1 MPDPQRPKHP
11 FGMRGYIAALSFA
24 GVVLFIF
31 GLALDALLRLMGI
44 GVVLGIEAFWSA
56 FLGTV
61 CSFFIARLFWRM
73 GLVTLPQYMVGAFAV
88 MTPIAIISFVP
99 LSQLIGAQ
107 VDMPWL
113 GQDVSDD
120 HAIALTVYLR
130 LGRAAVLVPI
140 YLMAFYWY
148 YHIHL
153 WMAPKRYGDP

>member
-1 MPDPQRPKHP
+1 MSAPTAAQAMATAAARLRAAGVPDPAR
-11 FGMRGYIAALSFA
+11 
-24 GVVLFIF
+24 
-31 GLALDALLRLMGI
+31 D
-44 GVVLGIEAFWSA
+44 
-56 FLGTV
+56 
-61 CSFFIARLFWRM
+61 ARLLLAHAASVDATR
-73 GLVTLPQYMVGAFAV
+73 VTLIAPEEIAPEIAERFENLVALRAV
-88 MTPIAIISFVP
+88 RVP
-99 LSQLIGAQ
+99 VSQLIGAQ